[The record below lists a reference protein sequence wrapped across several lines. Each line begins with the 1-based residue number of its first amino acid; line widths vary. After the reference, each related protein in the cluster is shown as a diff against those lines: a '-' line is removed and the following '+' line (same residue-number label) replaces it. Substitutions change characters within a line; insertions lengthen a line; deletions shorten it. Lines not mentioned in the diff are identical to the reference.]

1 MEERILCWNK
11 LKFHRKTLTKYLG
24 TYLTN
29 NDRKEE
35 EREERRKRKREGG
48 RKRKGNRRIGLMSL

>member
-35 EREERRKRKREGG
+35 EREERRKKRGRVEGKEREIEG
-48 RKRKGNRRIGLMSL
+48 